1 MDGMDAGNP
10 YAATNAPLADGV
22 SAAEREARE
31 ADTLPAWRLEGRTL
45 IARNGATL
53 PDICLF
59 TGETTTPAQR
69 VSLPLGWTPL
79 WFRISLVFA
88 TMLAAFAYGYF
99 RRSSTLVVGLTQAGR
114 TRRRVMALLALA
126 AAACG
131 VCFLLALADR
141 DGEVFPPPWL
151 FLIPFVALIPIMLLA
166 RIFRVTLI
174 DRKFTHIQLRP
185 RVAAAFA
192 RLPPPAAPVG

>member
-10 YAATNAPLADGV
+10 YAATRAPLADGV
-22 SAAEREARE
+22 SAAEREATE
-31 ADTLPAWRLEGRTL
+31 ADTLPPWRLEGRTL
-45 IARNGATL
+45 IARNGTTL
-53 PDICLF
+53 PDVCLF

-88 TMLAAFAYGYF
+88 TLLAAFAYGYF
-99 RRSSTLVVGLTQAGR
+99 RRSSTLEVGLTPAGR
-114 TRRRVMALLALA
+114 TRRRVMSLLALA
-126 AAACG
+126 TAACG

-141 DGEVFPPPWL
+141 GGEVFPAPWL
-151 FLIPFVALIPIMLLA
+151 FLIPFAALIPTMLAL

-174 DRKFTHIQLRP
+174 DRKFTYIRLRP

-192 RLPPPAAPVG
+192 RLPPPAAPAG